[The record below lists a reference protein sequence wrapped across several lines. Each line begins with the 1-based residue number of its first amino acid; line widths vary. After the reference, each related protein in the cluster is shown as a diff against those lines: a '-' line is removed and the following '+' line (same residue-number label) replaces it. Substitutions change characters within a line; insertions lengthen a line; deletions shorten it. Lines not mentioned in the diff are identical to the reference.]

1 MSELEGKNAPEILIV
16 DDVPANLKVLGEI
29 LKAEG
34 YLVRPVPNGTLALQ
48 VAERTEPDLILLDIM
63 MPDLN
68 GFEVCKRLK
77 ENEKVSD
84 IPVIFISALND
95 TQDIVKALQCGGVD
109 FITKPFQS
117 EEVIARVKIHLK
129 LRHQSKKL
137 MEQSIELQKLIAT
150 KDKFFSIL
158 AHDLRGPIGGF
169 MGITDFLLED
179 LSADE
184 KNELSIELNHSAHS
198 LFSLLENLLEWARIQ
213 QGQIAFNPVNID
225 LNELVQECLKA
236 QSDSIRKKDIRID
249 VTIAE
254 NQVVFADEN
263 MLQSI
268 IRNLLSNAVKFT
280 PKNGNIRV
288 SASTNQTG
296 SVVVLIKD
304 SGIGMKSDMVSNLFC
319 LNANNSRPGTEG
331 ERSSGLGLH
340 LCKDFV
346 EKHGGE
352 IWVESEVNIGT
363 SFYFSIPAPVHQ
375 VDIV

>member
-1 MSELEGKNAPEILIV
+1 MSELVGKNAPEILIV

-213 QGQIAFNPVNID
+213 QGQIAFNPVDID

-280 PKNGNIRV
+280 PKNGNISV
-288 SASTNQTG
+288 SASTNQNG

-304 SGIGMKSDMVSNLFC
+304 SGIGMKSEMVSNLFC

-363 SFYFSIPAPVHQ
+363 SFYFSIPAPVH
-375 VDIV
+375 